1 MTLLV
6 KICGLTRADA
16 LDAAVGAGA
25 DAIGFV
31 FHPSSPRNL
40 SPKRAAALAGRLP
53 RGVLAV
59 AVTHHPEPE
68 DVLRVLEAFR
78 PDAWQTDA
86 EDFIRLRLPRGIA
99 RWPVLRRLPANPRTI
114 PARVMF
120 DAAQSGRGRLAR
132 WGDAKLIAGR
142 RELILGGGLDAD
154 NVARAI
160 EAVGP
165 FGVDVSSGVES
176 SPGVK
181 DRARIRAFIAAARSA
196 ESA

>member
-40 SPKRAAALAGRLP
+40 SPKRAASLAQRLP
-53 RGVLAV
+53 RGVLAI
-59 AVTHHPEPE
+59 AVTHHPDQA
-68 DVLRVLEAFR
+68 DVERVLDAFR

-86 EDFIRLRLPRGIA
+86 EDFLKLRLPRGIA
-99 RWPVLRRLPANPRTI
+99 RWPVLRRLPTNPRTI

-120 DAAQSGRGRLAR
+120 DAPQSGRGRLAR
-132 WGDAKLIAGR
+132 WNDAKAIAEG
-142 RELILGGGLDAD
+142 A
-154 NVARAI
+154 N
-160 EAVGP
+160 
-165 FGVDVSSGVES
+165 
-176 SPGVK
+176 
-181 DRARIRAFIAAARSA
+181 
-196 ESA
+196 